1 MDLSYFFFDYLVG
14 VSDRFL
20 YYKVILSRS
29 LWSDLSG
36 IHGLLKWLL
45 YGLIGLTLLTSY

>member
-1 MDLSYFFFDYLVG
+1 MDFSSFFFDYLVG

-20 YYKVILSRS
+20 DYLVSFSRS

-36 IHGLLKWLL
+36 INGLFKWLL
-45 YGLIGLTLLTSY
+45 YGLIGLTLFTSY